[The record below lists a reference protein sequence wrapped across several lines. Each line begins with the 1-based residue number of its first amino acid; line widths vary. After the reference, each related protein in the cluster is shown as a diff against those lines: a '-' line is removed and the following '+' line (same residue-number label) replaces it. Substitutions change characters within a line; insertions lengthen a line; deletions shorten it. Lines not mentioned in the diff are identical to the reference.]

1 MMAKSS
7 AILRGRVTR
16 RRHPTKR
23 DFDRAVFRIL
33 RSVAK
38 SNALRY
44 AIPLSAVALVA
55 IPLVAQSQ
63 VVAPSQVTPE
73 NLRPAAP
80 SAPGPPQISHGEP
93 LKVPAGAE
101 SLSFIVGHVV
111 IKGAFPELD
120 SETRAF
126 VHAVQGRRVT
136 VARIYELANA
146 MEEAYAR
153 AGYVLARVTVP
164 EQKLN
169 DHGPL
174 RIVIVDGFIEKVQ
187 VDNVPERV
195 RAVVAAR
202 MASLIGRRHIKLD
215 EIERRLLISGDVPGL
230 RLKST
235 LARGKHLGGALL
247 VLEGMHQLVTATAS
261 VDNRMPASLG
271 TWTYGTSVAL
281 NSAFGFGE
289 QFYGSAQTGGDLR
302 ESFDPASP
310 FRVLGAGAVLPI
322 GLDGWVINPEYTY
335 SRTLPEPVDGALTN
349 LGTFTRFALRSSYPV
364 IRTRTQTVTLTG
376 AYEYI
381 NQTVFLPMFATNLNQ
396 DRYGVL
402 RGGMAVDTPVPWLGE
417 SLQASA
423 TFSQGTG
430 GRDAA
435 DAASSGIPLSRQGA
449 GPFFS
454 KVNLDTHLTQP
465 LSEAFRFDLIGR
477 AQTSFGQPLLTPEQF
492 FLDGPQAVSA
502 YATGALPVDEGATL
516 RGELSR
522 PFSVPGPGAPLILSP
537 YAFGVVGAGRLDDPT
552 AVEVALVR
560 AASLGVGVRSGVDLP
575 GGYQGMTA
583 NFEVARQ
590 YSDLPT
596 LAHGW
601 RESVSIN
608 MQF

>member
-1 MMAKSS
+1 MMAKSY
-7 AILRGRVTR
+7 AILRRRVTR
-16 RRHPTKR
+16 RRRPKER
-23 DFDRAVFRIL
+23 DFDRVAFRIS

-38 SNALRY
+38 SNVLRY
-44 AIPLSAVALVA
+44 AILLSAVAIV
-55 IPLVAQSQ
+55 IFPLAAQSQ

-73 NLRPAAP
+73 NFRPAAP
-80 SAPGPPQISHGEP
+80 STPGPPQISHGEP

-101 SLSFIVGHVV
+101 SLSFIVGHVT
-111 IKGAFPELD
+111 IKGAFPELE
-120 SETRAF
+120 SETRVF
-126 VHAVQGRRVT
+126 VHAVQGHRVT
-136 VARIYELANA
+136 VTHIYELANA

-174 RIVIVDGFIEKVQ
+174 RIVVVDGFIEKVQ
-187 VDNVPERV
+187 VDDVPERV
-195 RAVVAAR
+195 RALVAAR
-202 MASLIGRRHIKLD
+202 MTSLIGRRHIKLE

-247 VLEGMHQLVTATAS
+247 ALEGTHQLVTATAS

-289 QFYGSAQTGGDLR
+289 QFYGSAQAGGDLR

-335 SRTLPEPVDGALTN
+335 SRTLPEPINGALTN

-364 IRTRTQTVTLTG
+364 IRTRTQTFTLTE
-376 AYEYI
+376 AFEYI
-381 NQTVFLPMFATNLNQ
+381 NQTVFLPMFATDLNR

-402 RGGMAVDTPVPWLGE
+402 RGGMAVDTPLPWLGE

-435 DAASSGIPLSRQGA
+435 DAASSGIPLSRQGG
-449 GPFFS
+449 GPIFS
-454 KVNLDTHLTQP
+454 KVNLDTHLIQP

-502 YATGALPVDEGATL
+502 YPTGALPVDEGGTL

-522 PFSVPGPGAPLILSP
+522 PFSVPSPGAPLILSP

-552 AVEVALVR
+552 AVEVALVK
-560 AASLGVGVRSGVDLP
+560 AASFGVGVRSGVDLP
-575 GGYQGMTA
+575 GGYHGMTA

>member
-1 MMAKSS
+1 MAKSS
-7 AILRGRVTR
+7 AIRRQHVTRCRRRVT
-16 RRHPTKR
+16 HEV
-23 DFDRAVFRIL
+23 DRAAFRIS
-33 RSVAK
+33 RSMAK
-38 SNALRY
+38 FYALRCLLPFF
-44 AIPLSAVALVA
+44 AAALVA
-55 IPLVAQSQ
+55 CPLAAYSQ
-63 VVAPSQVTPE
+63 VVTPSQVTPKT
-73 NLRPAAP
+73 LRPAAP
-80 SAPGPPQISHGEP
+80 SVPGPPQITGREP
-93 LKVPAGAE
+93 LQAPAGAE
-101 SLSFIVGHVV
+101 KLSFIVGHVA
-111 IKGAFPELD
+111 ITGAFSEFD

-126 VHAVQGRRVT
+126 IKAVQGRRVT

-174 RIVIVDGFIEKVQ
+174 KIVVIDGFIEKVQ
-187 VDNVPERV
+187 VADVPERV
-195 RAVVAAR
+195 RALVAER

-215 EIERRLLISGDVPGL
+215 EIERHLLISGDVPGL

-235 LARGKHLGGALL
+235 LARGEKLGGALL
-247 VLEGMHQLVTATAS
+247 VLEGTHQLVTGTTS
-261 VDNRMPASLG
+261 VDNQLPASLG

-281 NSAFGFGE
+281 NSAFGIGE

-302 ESFDPASP
+302 QSFDPASP
-310 FRVLGAGAVLPI
+310 FRVLGIGAVLPL
-322 GLDGWVINPEYTY
+322 GLDGWTVNPEYTY
-335 SRTLPEPVDGALTN
+335 SRTVPEPASGGLAN
-349 LGTFTRFALRSSYPV
+349 IGTFTRFALRSSYPV
-364 IRTRTQTVTLTG
+364 IRTRAETFTLIG

-381 NQTVFLPMFATNLNQ
+381 DQNVFLPMLDTDLNR

-402 RGGMAVDTPVPWLGE
+402 RVGATIDTALPWLDE
-417 SLQASA
+417 SMQASA

-430 GRDAA
+430 GRDTA

-449 GPFFS
+449 GPFFN
-454 KVNLDTHLTQP
+454 KANVDAHLIQP
-465 LSEAFRFDLIGR
+465 LSEEFRFDLFGR

-522 PFSVPGPGAPLILSP
+522 PFSVQGPIAPLILSP

-552 AVEVALVR
+552 AVEVTLVQ
-560 AASLGVGVRSGVDLP
+560 AASFGAGVRSGVDLP
-575 GGYQGMTA
+575 SGYQGLTV

-590 YSDLPT
+590 FSDLPT

-608 MQF
+608 MRF